1 MPEPGKTC
9 DEPGCK
15 NSAVVHLTQVVNNK
29 ISTHHL
35 CQACATAKGI
45 NTAKPT
51 SSFAL
56 SDFLA
61 QLGETG
67 QTETSTETFE
77 PCDFC
82 GLTFPTFKETGR
94 LGCSH
99 CYSSFEKGLRR
110 LLTRIHG
117 GSQHVG
123 KVYLPPNPTAT
134 DLEKRLDALRRRLN
148 RAVDSEDFERAAVLR
163 DQIRA
168 LEPAG

>member
-1 MPEPGKTC
+1 MPEPGKLC

-15 NSAVVHLTQVVNNK
+15 NPAVVHLTQVVNNK

-35 CQACATAKGI
+35 CEACAAEKGI
-45 NTAKPT
+45 NTTKPT

-61 QLGETG
+61 QLGEAG
-67 QTETSTETFE
+67 QSPGGEEALGACE
-77 PCDFC
+77 FC
-82 GLTFPTFKETGR
+82 GLTFAGFKESGR

-110 LLTRIHG
+110 LLVRIHG
-117 GSQHVG
+117 ASQHVG

-148 RAVDSEDFERAAVLR
+148 RAVESEDFERAAVLR

>member
-1 MPEPGKTC
+1 MPEPGKRC

-15 NSAVVHLTQVVNNK
+15 QPAVVHLTQVVNNK

-35 CQACATAKGI
+35 CEGCANAKGI
-45 NTAKPT
+45 STAQPT

-61 QLGETG
+61 QLGEAG
-67 QTETSTETFE
+67 QGEVAEQETE
-77 PCDFC
+77 PCGFC
-82 GLTFPTFKETGR
+82 GLTFATFKETGR

-99 CYSSFEKGLRR
+99 CYATFEKGLRR

-117 GSQHVG
+117 ASQHVG

-134 DLEKRLDALRRRLN
+134 DLEKRLDALKRRLN
-148 RAVDSEDFERAAVLR
+148 RAVASEDFERAALLR

>member
-1 MPEPGKTC
+1 MPDTGKTC

-15 NSAVVHLTQVVNNK
+15 NPAVVHLTQVVDNK

-35 CQACATAKGI
+35 CENCAELKGI

-61 QLGETG
+61 QLGEAG
-67 QTETSTETFE
+67 SPAGEPVSSE
-77 PCDFC
+77 PCSFC
-82 GLTFPTFKETGR
+82 GLTFATFKDTGR
-94 LGCSH
+94 LGCPH
-99 CYSSFEKGLRR
+99 CYTSFEKSLRR
-110 LLTRIHG
+110 LLNRIHG
-117 GSQHVG
+117 GSQHTG

-134 DLEKRLDALRRRLN
+134 DLDKRLDALRRRLQ
-148 RAVDSEDFERAAVLR
+148 RAVDSEDFERAALLR
-163 DQIRA
+163 DQIRD